1 MMTSVS
7 KNNISN
13 EIEHHLFRRNALIWR
28 GNKRSGF
35 LIFHS
40 ITAYKA
46 TGYGP
51 HRHYPK
57 KKTLANDRDLS
68 MQIVVIDSEEKINKM
83 LPVLHDMV
91 GEAIVVMSDVN
102 VIKYIRRCERRTA
115 VRVEAMEFA

>member
-1 MMTSVS
+1 
-7 KNNISN
+7 
-13 EIEHHLFRRNALIWR
+13 
-28 GNKRSGF
+28 
-35 LIFHS
+35 
-40 ITAYKA
+40 
-46 TGYGP
+46 
-51 HRHYPK
+51 
-57 KKTLANDRDLS
+57 